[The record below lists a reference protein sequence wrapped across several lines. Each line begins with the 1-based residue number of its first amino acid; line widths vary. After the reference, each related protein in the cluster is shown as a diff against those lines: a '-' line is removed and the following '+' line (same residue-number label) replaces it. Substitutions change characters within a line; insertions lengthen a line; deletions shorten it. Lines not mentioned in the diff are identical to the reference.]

1 MVRSQTGEPETHTPE
16 RTNLLGGI
24 AARLRDGFRALRQSH
39 AQRLAAIVE
48 SSDDAIISVEIDGII
63 ATWNAGAQRLL
74 GYTAEEAVGEPVAM
88 LIPVDRE
95 GEEQQILG
103 KIRRGERISHYRTVR
118 RRKDGTHVSVSLTVS
133 PVIDAQGTIIGASKI
148 ARDLTEQD
156 RTDLALA
163 KRAQEQ
169 AALYE
174 FTDRLF
180 RAGSLSDIYEAALDA
195 IIRALDCDRASI
207 LMFDEAGVMRFEA
220 SRGLSDRYRATV
232 EGHSP
237 WMRETKDASPIVMPD
252 IEAAELDHELRATIR
267 AEDIGALAF
276 IPLTAKGALV
286 GKFMAY
292 YRAPHDFS
300 ANDIELAVTIARQ
313 LGFSVERIRADVA
326 KDLVAAETQH
336 RIKNTL
342 ATVQA
347 IAGQTLKQAP
357 PEQLDT
363 FLGRLRAL
371 GEAHDLLTK
380 EHWEQAPLREIISRA
395 LKPFGERITLEGPAV
410 SLPARTSLMLTM
422 CLHELATNA
431 AKYGALSNTTGTVS
445 LSWSV
450 IDGQNRARVEWV
462 EKDGPP
468 VAAPARRGFG
478 SLLVEHSFK
487 TEGNAQICFDPDGL
501 ICVLEITLE

>member
-1 MVRSQTGEPETHTPE
+1 MV
-16 RTNLLGGI
+16 NLWPI
-24 AARLRDGFRALRQSH
+24 TARPTTF
-39 AQRLAAIVE
+39 
-48 SSDDAIISVEIDGII
+48 
-63 ATWNAGAQRLL
+63 
-74 GYTAEEAVGEPVAM
+74 
-88 LIPVDRE
+88 
-95 GEEQQILG
+95 
-103 KIRRGERISHYRTVR
+103 
-118 RRKDGTHVSVSLTVS
+118 
-133 PVIDAQGTIIGASKI
+133 
-148 ARDLTEQD
+148 
-156 RTDLALA
+156 
-163 KRAQEQ
+163 
-169 AALYE
+169 
-174 FTDRLF
+174 
-180 RAGSLSDIYEAALDA
+180 
-195 IIRALDCDRASI
+195 
-207 LMFDEAGVMRFEA
+207 
-220 SRGLSDRYRATV
+220 
-232 EGHSP
+232 
-237 WMRETKDASPIVMPD
+237 
-252 IEAAELDHELRATIR
+252 
-267 AEDIGALAF
+267 
-276 IPLTAKGALV
+276 
-286 GKFMAY
+286 
-292 YRAPHDFS
+292 